1 MENIFEN
8 LIKANNVYRF
18 TNELKYTF
26 DDVRTMQIKNILNK
40 LNNIKPPEEENTIN
54 VQAKDNFSG
63 FLDRLTEN
71 KFKKQWS
78 RLTLEQR
85 YTKIEE
91 FLKEHDSV
99 DKTKIKPIMKNIKI
113 LLDDGKLKSS
123 KDIEYDMKSC
133 KIINIKK
140 FDELIET

>member
-18 TNELKYTF
+18 INELKYTF
-26 DDVRTMQIKNILNK
+26 DDARIKQIKNILNK
-40 LNNIKPPEEENTIN
+40 LNDIKLPSEENAIDI
-54 VQAKDNFSG
+54 QAKDNFSG

-91 FLKEHDSV
+91 FV
-99 DKTKIKPIMKNIKI
+99 IDKIDKSNNKVIMDNIK
-113 LLDDGKLKSS
+113 LSLDDGKLKSA
-123 KDIEYDMKSC
+123 KEVEYNMKSC
-133 KIINIKK
+133 KIINIKNLE
-140 FDELIET
+140 DLIKI